1 MKYDVGVRK
10 FVLRLVNVKHQP
22 IDHVVEFTGISANT
36 IKRWMKNGI
45 NDPPRKKT
53 KPTLIDR
60 ATPLILTMLETT
72 CVWTHAKM
80 CEHLAN
86 NGINCSKRTL
96 FTILKKLKITRKRIK
111 KKKCSKNTTP
121 ESLSAFKSEWIKII
135 EDGQDII
142 FQDESH
148 FSNNIL
154 PLYGYSKSNTPCYI
168 NEPSERSAH
177 TLNLAFS
184 RSGRIFWKI
193 YKGSC
198 NTARMQW
205 FVDHLP
211 PVRVLMD
218 NHSIHKAVRMTS
230 EKIFTPVAQPD
241 ANPVEIIFSKV
252 KDNFRTINEENRELD
267 VETKIEMA
275 LEKLVYDDLLHA
287 IEFVDNFIRSTY

>member
-1 MKYDVGVRK
+1 MKYDVAVRR

-22 IDHVVEFTGISANT
+22 IDHVVEFTGISKNT
-36 IKRWMKNGI
+36 IKRWIKNGVH
-45 NDPPRKKT
+45 DPPQKRT
-53 KPTLIDR
+53 KITLKDQ
-60 ATPLILTMLETT
+60 ATPLILEMLATT

-80 CEHLAN
+80 CESLATQ
-86 NGINCSKRTL
+86 GVHCSKRTL
-96 FTILKKLKITRKRIK
+96 FTILTHLKITRKRIK

-121 ESLSAFKSEWIKII
+121 ESLAAFKSEWIRIT

-154 PLYGYSKSNTPCYI
+154 PLYGYSKRNTPCYI
-168 NEPSERSAH
+168 NEPSERSSH

-184 RSGRIFWKI
+184 KSGQIFWKI

-218 NHSIHKAVRMTS
+218 NHSIHKAVHMTT

-252 KDNFRTINEENRELD
+252 KDSFRTINEQNRELD

-275 LEKLVYDDLLHA
+275 LGTLIYDDLVHA
-287 IEFVDNFIRSTY
+287 IEFVDQFIRSTY

>member
-1 MKYDVGVRK
+1 MKYELGVRR
-10 FVLRLVNVKHQP
+10 FVVRLVNVKQQP
-22 IDHVVEFTGISANT
+22 INRVVEFTGISKQT
-36 IKRWMKNGI
+36 INRWLKNGI
-45 NDPPRKKT
+45 HDRPPKRT
-53 KPTLIDR
+53 KLTLKNR
-60 ATPLILTMLETT
+60 ATPLLLTMLATT
-72 CVWTHAKM
+72 CAWTHSRM
-80 CEHLAN
+80 CESLAN
-86 NGINCSKRTL
+86 QGVNCSKRTL
-96 FTILKKLKITRKRIK
+96 FTILKHLNITRKRIK
-111 KKKCSKNTTP
+111 KKKCSKSTTP
-121 ESLSAFKSEWIKII
+121 ESLAAFKHEWIRIF

-154 PLYGYSKSNTPCYI
+154 PLYGYSKRNTPCYI

-184 RSGRIFWKI
+184 KSGQIFWKI

-205 FVDHLP
+205 FVDNLP

-218 NHSIHKAVRMTS
+218 NHSIHKAVTMTT

-252 KDNFRTINEENRELD
+252 KTKFRAINELNRELD

-275 LEKLVYDDLLHA
+275 LETLVYEDLLNA
-287 IEFVDNFIRSTY
+287 IEFVDLFVRSTY